1 VTDEQGMPMSEFK
14 IVAESFQS
22 ELKKVFEDLL
32 DARMGQDVIKSEI
45 IKHQQGIQQLHLE
58 MKAGFLSVKEQLSQ
72 IREVLN

>member
-1 VTDEQGMPMSEFK
+1 MTDEQGMPMSEFK